1 MARYQLLHTGE
12 DGDEVDEVQRPVA
25 DVQPLAQLQI
35 DGVGRLS
42 SNLTL
47 MNIPILWSVHR
58 IAS

>member
-1 MARYQLLHTGE
+1 MAKCQLLHTE
-12 DGDEVDEVQRPVA
+12 DDDVEVGEVQRPVA
-25 DVQPLAQLQI
+25 DVQPLAQLQK

-47 MNIPILWSVHR
+47 VNFPIERSVHR

>member
-1 MARYQLLHTGE
+1 MAKYQLLHTGE
-12 DGDEVDEVQRPVA
+12 DGGKVGEVQRPVA

>member
-1 MARYQLLHTGE
+1 MAKCQLLHTE
-12 DGDEVDEVQRPVA
+12 DDDVEVGEVQRPVA

>member
-1 MARYQLLHTGE
+1 MAKCQLLHTE
-12 DGDEVDEVQRPVA
+12 DDDVEVGEVQRPVA
-25 DVQPLAQLQI
+25 DVQPLAQLQK

>member
-1 MARYQLLHTGE
+1 MAKCQLLHTGD
-12 DGDEVDEVQRPVA
+12 DGLEVGEVQRPVA
-25 DVQPLAQLQI
+25 DVQPLAQLQK